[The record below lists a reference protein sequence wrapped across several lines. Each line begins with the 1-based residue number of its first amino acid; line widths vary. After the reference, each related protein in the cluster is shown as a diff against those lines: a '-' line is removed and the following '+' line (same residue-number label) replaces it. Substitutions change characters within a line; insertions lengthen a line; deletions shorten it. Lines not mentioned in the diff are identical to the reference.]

1 MLNYIYISR
10 NSPFLLMATIAM
22 TTAIKAT
29 VPTTAGAM
37 MNTIS
42 VDAVF
47 FLLSPEP
54 DTVTANYR
62 KELRLL

>member
-1 MLNYIYISR
+1 
-10 NSPFLLMATIAM
+10 MATIAM

>member
-1 MLNYIYISR
+1 MK
-10 NSPFLLMATIAM
+10 TIAM

-47 FLLSPEP
+47 LLSPEP
-54 DTVTANYR
+54 DTVNAN
-62 KELRLL
+62 